1 MDNPLIWFVI
11 GFVILII
18 IAIVVTRAL
27 VKSRLTAQYHAE
39 AVRLE
44 KDLEH
49 LQSDK
54 KELET
59 ELTAVRE
66 RIPDQIAQA
75 VAQAEKAKDAVIEA
89 REQAHADA
97 MATLKENF
105 TATMEQMKSQVKADT
120 DALLKQRQ
128 QEFKESGTEA
138 IGHLLEPFKTRLEDL
153 RKEMS
158 DNSDQHK
165 TSREAIKTD
174 VDNLM
179 KFTAKVS
186 TSAEHLAAAFKY
198 GNPNTIIKKAVELL
212 GYPVGK
218 CRAPFNYVPEEGLQ
232 AIRKHLAAAFKY
244 GNKIQGT
251 WGETILEELLSSQG
265 LTKGIHFDVQP
276 TISGADSTLRPDVII
291 HLDRR
296 REVIVDAKVSLSAYV
311 NYVNAATEE
320 DRQRYLKAHIDSIK
334 THVKELVKKDYASYI
349 KPPKVSAGYV
359 IMFVPNMGALWAA
372 LNAEPDLWRRAAE
385 QNVYIA
391 DEQSLYGAIRIV
403 QLTWTQVQQAEN
415 HEKVFELADE
425 MIGRVDRFLE
435 SYESIGKAINALG
448 KAYEEGHKKL
458 EPGGQSIKTT
468 AVKLVKMGARKG
480 KFIDST
486 MLDIDQIPQL
496 EEKDIPLNP

>member
-44 KDLEH
+44 KDLQH

-105 TATMEQMKSQVKADT
+105 TATMEQMKAQVKADT

-186 TSAEHLAAAFKY
+186 TSAE
-198 GNPNTIIKKAVELL
+198 
-212 GYPVGK
+212 
-218 CRAPFNYVPEEGLQ
+218 
-232 AIRKHLAAAFKY
+232 HLAAAFKY

-496 EEKDIPLNP
+496 EEKDNPLNP

>member
-54 KELET
+54 EELET

-105 TATMEQMKSQVKADT
+105 TATMEQMKAQVKADT

-128 QEFKESGTEA
+128 LEFKESGTEA

-186 TSAEHLAAAFKY
+186 TSAE
-198 GNPNTIIKKAVELL
+198 
-212 GYPVGK
+212 
-218 CRAPFNYVPEEGLQ
+218 
-232 AIRKHLAAAFKY
+232 HLAAAFKY

-496 EEKDIPLNP
+496 EEQDNPLNP

>member
-105 TATMEQMKSQVKADT
+105 TATMEQMKAQVKADT

-186 TSAEHLAAAFKY
+186 TSAE
-198 GNPNTIIKKAVELL
+198 
-212 GYPVGK
+212 
-218 CRAPFNYVPEEGLQ
+218 
-232 AIRKHLAAAFKY
+232 HLAAAFKY

-435 SYESIGKAINALG
+435 SYESIGKAINSLG

-496 EEKDIPLNP
+496 EEKDNPLNP

>member
-54 KELET
+54 EELET

-105 TATMEQMKSQVKADT
+105 TATMEQMKAQVKADT

-186 TSAEHLAAAFKY
+186 TSAE
-198 GNPNTIIKKAVELL
+198 
-212 GYPVGK
+212 
-218 CRAPFNYVPEEGLQ
+218 
-232 AIRKHLAAAFKY
+232 HLAAAFKY

-496 EEKDIPLNP
+496 EEKDNPLNP

>member
-54 KELET
+54 EELET
-59 ELTAVRE
+59 KLTAVRE

-105 TATMEQMKSQVKADT
+105 TATMEQMKAQVKADT

-186 TSAEHLAAAFKY
+186 TSAE
-198 GNPNTIIKKAVELL
+198 
-212 GYPVGK
+212 
-218 CRAPFNYVPEEGLQ
+218 
-232 AIRKHLAAAFKY
+232 HLAAAFKY

-435 SYESIGKAINALG
+435 SYESIGKAINSLG

-496 EEKDIPLNP
+496 EEQDNPLNP

>member
-186 TSAEHLAAAFKY
+186 TSAE
-198 GNPNTIIKKAVELL
+198 
-212 GYPVGK
+212 
-218 CRAPFNYVPEEGLQ
+218 
-232 AIRKHLAAAFKY
+232 HLAAAFKY

>member
-54 KELET
+54 EELET

-75 VAQAEKAKDAVIEA
+75 VTQAEKAKDAVIEA

-105 TATMEQMKSQVKADT
+105 TATMEQMKAQVKADT

-186 TSAEHLAAAFKY
+186 TSAE
-198 GNPNTIIKKAVELL
+198 
-212 GYPVGK
+212 
-218 CRAPFNYVPEEGLQ
+218 
-232 AIRKHLAAAFKY
+232 HLAAAFKY

-496 EEKDIPLNP
+496 EEQDNPLNP

>member
-105 TATMEQMKSQVKADT
+105 TATMEQMKAQVKADT

-186 TSAEHLAAAFKY
+186 TSAE
-198 GNPNTIIKKAVELL
+198 
-212 GYPVGK
+212 
-218 CRAPFNYVPEEGLQ
+218 
-232 AIRKHLAAAFKY
+232 HLAAAFKY

>member
-54 KELET
+54 EELET

-75 VAQAEKAKDAVIEA
+75 VTQAEKAKDAVIEA

-105 TATMEQMKSQVKADT
+105 TATMEQMKAQVKADT

-186 TSAEHLAAAFKY
+186 TSAE
-198 GNPNTIIKKAVELL
+198 
-212 GYPVGK
+212 
-218 CRAPFNYVPEEGLQ
+218 
-232 AIRKHLAAAFKY
+232 HLAAAFKY

-435 SYESIGKAINALG
+435 SYESIGKAINSLG

-496 EEKDIPLNP
+496 EEQDNPLNP